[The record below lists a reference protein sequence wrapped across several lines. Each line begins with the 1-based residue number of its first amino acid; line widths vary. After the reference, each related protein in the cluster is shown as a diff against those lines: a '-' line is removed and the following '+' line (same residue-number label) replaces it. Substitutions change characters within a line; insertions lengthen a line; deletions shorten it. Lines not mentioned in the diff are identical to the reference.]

1 MLSFVKVKII
11 NKLANLTLKLKDV
24 EKNSEAGSFHSNQK
38 YDLTPPMQKIG
49 IGLMEV
55 ADLINKLGNEEYID
69 NGLKEKLDEV
79 FLKVDM
85 LRGMV
90 KEWMSDSQTDSGHRA
105 NPLTEKERVEV
116 ADEMH
121 KRKFLAKIDKVII
134 EGMEERSIDIQYL
147 TDRLC
152 MSRST
157 LYRRVKSLTGVSA
170 NEYIR
175 RKRMEIA
182 KELLIDGDIPV
193 SEIAFKVGCSSMSY
207 FRQSFKDIYGVIP
220 SEYLRKLKSN

>member
-1 MLSFVKVKII
+1 M
-11 NKLANLTLKLKDV
+11 

-49 IGLMEV
+49 IGLIEV

-85 LRGMV
+85 LRGIV
-90 KEWMSDSQTDSGHRA
+90 KEWMSDSPTDSWHRA

-157 LYRRVKSLTGVSA
+157 LYRRVKTLTGVSA

-220 SEYLRKLKSN
+220 SEYLRKWKSN

>member
-49 IGLMEV
+49 IGLIEV

-85 LRGMV
+85 LRGIV
-90 KEWMSDSQTDSGHRA
+90 KEWMSDSPTDSWHRA
-105 NPLTEKERVEV
+105 NPLTDKERVEV

>member
-1 MLSFVKVKII
+1 MWKKIVKQDYFTQIKST
-11 NKLANLTLKLKDV
+11 TLP
-24 EKNSEAGSFHSNQK
+24 
-38 YDLTPPMQKIG
+38 PPMQKIG

-90 KEWMSDSQTDSGHRA
+90 KEWLSDSPTDSGHRA

>member
-1 MLSFVKVKII
+1 M
-11 NKLANLTLKLKDV
+11 

-49 IGLMEV
+49 IGLIEV

-85 LRGMV
+85 LRGIV
-90 KEWMSDSQTDSGHRA
+90 KEWMSDSPTDSWHRA

-147 TDRLC
+147 TDHLC

>member
-1 MLSFVKVKII
+1 MWKKIVKQDHFTQIKST
-11 NKLANLTLKLKDV
+11 TLPPP
-24 EKNSEAGSFHSNQK
+24 
-38 YDLTPPMQKIG
+38 PPMQKIG
-49 IGLMEV
+49 IGLIEV

-85 LRGMV
+85 LRGIV
-90 KEWMSDSQTDSGHRA
+90 KEWMSDSPTDSWHRA

-220 SEYLRKLKSN
+220 SEYLRKIKTGD

>member
-1 MLSFVKVKII
+1 
-11 NKLANLTLKLKDV
+11 
-24 EKNSEAGSFHSNQK
+24 
-38 YDLTPPMQKIG
+38 MQKIG
-49 IGLMEV
+49 IGLIEV

-85 LRGMV
+85 LRGIV
-90 KEWMSDSQTDSGHRA
+90 KEWMSDSPTDSWHRA

-147 TDRLC
+147 TDHLC

>member
-1 MLSFVKVKII
+1 M
-11 NKLANLTLKLKDV
+11 

-49 IGLMEV
+49 IGLIEV

-85 LRGMV
+85 LRGIV
-90 KEWMSDSQTDSGHRA
+90 KEWMSDSPIHGIGQI
-105 NPLTEKERVEV
+105 PLTEKERVEV

-220 SEYLRKLKSN
+220 SEYLRKIKTGD

>member
-1 MLSFVKVKII
+1 M
-11 NKLANLTLKLKDV
+11 

-38 YDLTPPMQKIG
+38 YDLTPPPMQKIG
-49 IGLMEV
+49 IGLIEV

-85 LRGMV
+85 LRGIV
-90 KEWMSDSQTDSGHRA
+90 KEWMSDSPTDSWHRA

-220 SEYLRKLKSN
+220 SEYLRKIKTGD

>member
-1 MLSFVKVKII
+1 M
-11 NKLANLTLKLKDV
+11 

-38 YDLTPPMQKIG
+38 YDLTPPPMQKIG
-49 IGLMEV
+49 IGLIEV

-85 LRGMV
+85 LRGIV
-90 KEWMSDSQTDSGHRA
+90 KEWMSDSPTDSWHRA

-116 ADEMH
+116 ANEMH

-220 SEYLRKLKSN
+220 SEYLRKIKTGD

>member
-1 MLSFVKVKII
+1 M
-11 NKLANLTLKLKDV
+11 

-49 IGLMEV
+49 IGLIEV

-85 LRGMV
+85 LRGIV
-90 KEWMSDSQTDSGHRA
+90 KEWMSDSPTDSWHRA

-157 LYRRVKSLTGVSA
+157 LYRRVKTLTGVSA